1 MCPCPVGKEVY
12 YVIFMLCTISLNYM
26 RDIMNLSC
34 TNQLAST
41 ITDEWPTLF
50 HLCSNLLLIQSPR
63 SFWSN
68 SRFLSL
74 HLWIFQSI
82 SIAFQKTCFDHYNHN
97 TTFTPKNIDINND
110 SLITSNFLNCDIM
123 FYKFLKFEYGSK
135 PDPDIVIDWCIFYI
149 SFNLLSPSLCVFFL
163 TFCFVLFCYWY
174 CFCWRN
180 WLFCPWRVSK
190 NLDFVIIP
198 QGIILTC

>member
-1 MCPCPVGKEVY
+1 
-12 YVIFMLCTISLNYM
+12 M

-63 SFWSN
+63 SFWRN

-82 SIAFQKTCFDHYNHN
+82 SIAFQKICFDHYDYN
-97 TTFTPKNIDINND
+97 TTFTPKSIDINND
-110 SLITSNFLNCDIM
+110 SLITSTFLNCDIM
-123 FYKFLKFEYGSK
+123 FYKFLNSLNM
-135 PDPDIVIDWCIFYI
+135 DPNLIQTLWLTGVSFIFLLIYFLPLSVF
-149 SFNLLSPSLCVFFL
+149 SFLH
-163 TFCFVLFCYWY
+163 FVLFCYWY